1 MRYFRPVGLLPRR
14 LLTARL
20 LFVGLLAVAALAL
33 SALPMLTGNTAS
45 AQAPGDIE
53 LLSTEVTSEFQEGI
67 RFAVE
72 VRSAVEID
80 EIAVRFRIGQRDIAA
95 YEYLEV
101 EAQDGDSVSASAFY
115 RTNTAARYIA
125 PGTIIT
131 HRFEVTDIAGTRL
144 ETPETEYI
152 YHDDRFEW
160 DEITNGIV
168 TVSYHG
174 PVSFRAQDILDASV
188 QTLETMGPLLGAGVD
203 DPIRITMYNNWAE
216 MRPALPPASEA
227 TRRELIT
234 EGQAHSPE
242 GVLLVLGGASSASGV
257 TSHEVTHILV
267 HRAGEDSLGRVPSW
281 LNEGLAEFGNIQP
294 GTSYDDALAFAIQHD
309 RLLPITAMDA
319 PPGDPQ
325 DVIIFYGQARS
336 IVQYMIFEYGPE
348 KMREL
353 MATINSGKSTR
364 TAVQEVYGLT
374 LVELEN
380 EWRTL
385 LGVKLRPSPDQANA
399 LPTPLPTPSLTLLS
413 IDQLRQQGSGGATP
427 VPAAATAAP
436 EPTTTP
442 LPTAAPEPTTP
453 EPTAMLTAVQTTPP
467 AARAEQIV
475 GTAVTALNE
484 IDRESDEQGGGSCG
498 MPMNNGAVEMSSVAL
513 LAGMAWLWFWRR
525 RQ

>member
-1 MRYFRPVGLLPRR
+1 MLRYFRPVGLLPKR
-14 LLTARL
+14 LLSARL
-20 LFVGLLAVAALAL
+20 LFAGLLTVAALAL

-45 AQAPGDIE
+45 AQTPGDIE

-101 EAQDGDSVSASAFY
+101 EAQDGDSVSASGFY

-131 HRFEVTDIAGTRL
+131 HHFEVTDIAGTRL
-144 ETPETEYI
+144 ETPESEYI

-188 QTLETMGPLLGAGVD
+188 QTLEIMGPLLGAGVD
-203 DPIRITMYNNWAE
+203 DPIRITMYNNWTE

-242 GVLLVLGGASSASGV
+242 GVLLVLGGANNASGV

-267 HRAGEDSLGRVPSW
+267 HRAGEGSLGRVPSW

-294 GTSYDDALAFAIQHD
+294 GTSYDNALAFAIERD

-319 PPGDPQ
+319 PPGESQ

-336 IVQYMIFEYGPE
+336 IVQYMIFEYGP
-348 KMREL
+348 REDARAYGDHQERQEYAHRRAGSL
-353 MATINSGKSTR
+353 RLNARRTGKRMARAARRGTSRIAGRGERAADALAHSKPDAAVHRRVTAAGRRRRDTCAGGSSNRTRTNGDPAADSRTRTHRTAHRSADNAAGNSTR
-364 TAVQEVYGLT
+364 
-374 LVELEN
+374 
-380 EWRTL
+380 RTSSRH
-385 LGVKLRPSPDQANA
+385 GSNRP
-399 LPTPLPTPSLTLLS
+399 
-413 IDQLRQQGSGGATP
+413 
-427 VPAAATAAP
+427 
-436 EPTTTP
+436 
-442 LPTAAPEPTTP
+442 
-453 EPTAMLTAVQTTPP
+453 
-467 AARAEQIV
+467 
-475 GTAVTALNE
+475 
-484 IDRESDEQGGGSCG
+484 
-498 MPMNNGAVEMSSVAL
+498 
-513 LAGMAWLWFWRR
+513 
-525 RQ
+525 